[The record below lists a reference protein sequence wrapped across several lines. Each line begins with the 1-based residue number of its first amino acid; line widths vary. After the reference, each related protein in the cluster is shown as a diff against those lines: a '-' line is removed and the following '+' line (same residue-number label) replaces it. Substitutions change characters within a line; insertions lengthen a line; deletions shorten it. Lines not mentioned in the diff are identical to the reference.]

1 MYLLTFGLL
10 MFYSLPNVNVIDIS
24 QEKFH
29 DLIGII
35 SSKLKTDLQYNDKK
49 KKEKKTKNY
58 PEIIHISFYLRL
70 SWYHTLQV
78 KFYLLV

>member
-10 MFYSLPNVNVIDIS
+10 MFFSSPNVNVIDIS

-35 SSKLKTDLQYNDKK
+35 SSKLKTDIQYNDKK
-49 KKEKKTKNY
+49 KKEKKTNND
-58 PEIIHISFYLRL
+58 PEIIHISFYLRFR
-70 SWYHTLQV
+70 WYHTLQV
-78 KFYLLV
+78 KFDLLV